1 MENIHYDALVIGS
14 GAAGSFAAKELTEKG
29 LKVVLVEAGRNISTE
44 DFNPNF
50 KGPKEKGIQLWAR
63 AKAAVTG
70 QHIQSKV
77 AMYGRQQRHLF
88 VNDRENPYTTPA
100 DKPFLWIR
108 GKQLGGR
115 LHTYGRMLLRWSDY
129 DFKAASRD
137 GKGQDWPLSYNE
149 LAPYYDKVEKFL
161 GIYGTKESLANVPD
175 GQFMGNSKLTSAE
188 ALFKAKTQERW
199 SDRKPIPWRYMP
211 PNIKRIPQPII
222 AAQETGLLTIRT
234 NAVVRKIRVDVST
247 GKATG
252 VEYIDRETREVGTLQ
267 ASIVVLCGSTI
278 ESVRLLLNSATQ
290 QHPNGL
296 GNSSGT
302 LGKYFMDQVPSMIF
316 GTIPGKK
323 GFEGDD
329 THPVDPFYGVTGGV
343 YIPRFENL
351 DKVSNNQFVRGYA
364 FQGTIGRLY
373 ARDDKDAKFGIMG
386 FGEMLPYADNTI
398 TLNPKKK
405 DSYGIPVPHIS
416 CYMHDNEKRLLK
428 AQTEA
433 IKDMLVNAGFELEF
447 CGSYLGVEE
456 FGRGAFPDAD
466 WFSRLLFRLN
476 FRKSMCM
483 GAAIHETGGARM
495 GDDPKTSVLNR
506 YNQSWDVPNLFV
518 TDGSS
523 FPSGGVSGA
532 TLTIMAVTVRAC
544 EYIARGH
551 AEGKFK

>member
-29 LKVVLVEAGRNISTE
+29 LKVILVEAGRNITKE

-129 DFKAASRD
+129 DFKAASHD
-137 GKGQDWPLSYNE
+137 GKGQDWPFSYEE

-161 GIYGTKESLANVPD
+161 GIYGTKESLPNVPD
-175 GQFMGNSKLTSAE
+175 GQFMGNSKLTSSE
-188 ALFKAKTQERW
+188 AIFKAKTHERW
-199 SDRKPIPWRYMP
+199 PDRNPIPWRYMP
-211 PNIKRIPQPII
+211 PNIKRIPQPIL
-222 AAQETGLLTIRT
+222 AAQETGRLTVRT
-234 NAVVRKIRVDVST
+234 NTVVRKILVDAGTS
-247 GKATG
+247 KATG
-252 VEYIDRETREVGTLQ
+252 IEYIDRETRKTGTIR
-267 ASIVVLCGSTI
+267 ANIVVLCGSTI
-278 ESVRLLLNSATQ
+278 ESVRLLLNSANK

-323 GFEGDD
+323 GFEGDN

-351 DKVSNNQFVRGYA
+351 DKVTNSQFVRGYA
-364 FQGTIGRLY
+364 YQGTIGRLY

-386 FGEMLPYADNTI
+386 FGEMLPYEDNTI
-398 TLNPKKK
+398 TLDPHKK
-405 DSYGIPVPHIS
+405 DSFGIPVPHIS
-416 CYMHDNEKRLLK
+416 CYMHDNEKNCSKHRPNRLKKCWL
-428 AQTEA
+428 
-433 IKDMLVNAGFELEF
+433 M
-447 CGSYLGVEE
+447 
-456 FGRGAFPDAD
+456 RG
-466 WFSRLLFRLN
+466 LN
-476 FRKSMCM
+476 LSS
-483 GAAIHETGGARM
+483 AA
-495 GDDPKTSVLNR
+495 
-506 YNQSWDVPNLFV
+506 
-518 TDGSS
+518 
-523 FPSGGVSGA
+523 
-532 TLTIMAVTVRAC
+532 LT
-544 EYIARGH
+544 
-551 AEGKFK
+551 

>member
-29 LKVVLVEAGRNISTE
+29 LKVMLIEAGRNITNE

-63 AKAAVTG
+63 AKAAITG
-70 QHIQSKV
+70 QHIQSRV

-88 VNDRENPYTTPA
+88 VNDRENPYTTPS

-129 DFKAASRD
+129 DFKGASHD
-137 GKGQDWPLSYNE
+137 GKGQDWPFTYAE

-175 GQFMGNSKLTSAE
+175 GQFMGNSKLTSSE
-188 ALFKAKTQERW
+188 VIFKVKTHERW
-199 SDRKPIPWRYMP
+199 PERNPIPWRYMP
-211 PNIKRIPQPII
+211 PNIKRIPQPIL
-222 AAQETGLLTIRT
+222 AARETGLLTTRT
-234 NAVVRKIRVDVST
+234 NAVVRKILVDNRT

-252 VEYIDRETREVGTLQ
+252 VEYIDRETKQSGTIQ
-267 ASIVVLCGSTI
+267 GNIVVLCGSTI
-278 ESVRLLLNSATQ
+278 ESVRLLLNSADQ
-290 QHPNGL
+290 LHPHGL
-296 GNSSGT
+296 ANSSGT

-323 GFEGDD
+323 GFESDD

-351 DKVSNNQFVRGYA
+351 DSVTNSQFVRGYA
-364 FQGTIGRLY
+364 YQGTIGRLY

-398 TLNPKKK
+398 TLNPNKK
-405 DSYGIPVPHIS
+405 DAFGIPVPHIS
-416 CYMHDNEKRLLK
+416 CYMHDNEKKLLR
-428 AQTEA
+428 AQTES
-433 IKDMLVNAGFELEF
+433 IKEMLVNAGFELEF
-447 CGSYLGVEE
+447 CGSWLGVEE
-456 FGRGAFPDAD
+456 FGKGAFPEAD
-466 WFSRLLFRLN
+466 WFSRMLFRMN

-544 EYIARGH
+544 EYIAQSY
-551 AEGKFK
+551 AAGKL

>member
-29 LKVVLVEAGRNISTE
+29 LKVILVEAGRNITKE

-137 GKGQDWPLSYNE
+137 GKGQDWPFSYEE
-149 LAPYYDKVEKFL
+149 LAPYYDKVETFL
-161 GIYGTKESLANVPD
+161 GIYGTKESLPNVPD
-175 GQFMGNSKLTSAE
+175 GQFMGNSKLTSSE
-188 ALFKAKTQERW
+188 AIFKAKTHERW
-199 SDRKPIPWRYMP
+199 PERNPIPWRYMP
-211 PNIKRIPQPII
+211 PNIKRIPQPIL
-222 AAQETGLLTIRT
+222 AAQETGRLTVRT
-234 NAVVRKIRVDVST
+234 NTVVRKILVDAGT

-252 VEYIDRETREVGTLQ
+252 IEYIDREARKTGTIR
-267 ASIVVLCGSTI
+267 ANIVVLCGSTI
-278 ESVRLLLNSATQ
+278 ESVRLLLNSANK

-323 GFEGDD
+323 GFESDN

-351 DKVSNNQFVRGYA
+351 DKVTNSQFVRGYA
-364 FQGTIGRLY
+364 YQGTIGRLY

-398 TLNPKKK
+398 TLDPNKK
-405 DSYGIPVPHIS
+405 DSFGIPVPHIS
-416 CYMHDNEKRLLK
+416 CYMHENEKKLLK
-428 AQTEA
+428 AQTES
-433 IKDMLVNAGFELEF
+433 IKEMLVNAGFELEF

-466 WFSRLLFRLN
+466 WFSRMLFRMN

-495 GDDPKTSVLNR
+495 GEDPQTSVLNR
-506 YNQSWDVPNLFV
+506 FNQSWDVPNLFV

-523 FPSGGVSGA
+523 FPTGGVSGA

-544 EYIARGH
+544 EYIAKNYS
-551 AEGKFK
+551 AGKL